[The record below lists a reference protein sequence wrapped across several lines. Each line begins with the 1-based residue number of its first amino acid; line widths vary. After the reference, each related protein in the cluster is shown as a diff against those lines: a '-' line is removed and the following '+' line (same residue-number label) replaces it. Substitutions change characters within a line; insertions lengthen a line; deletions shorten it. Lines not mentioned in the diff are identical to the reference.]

1 MLFQKAL
8 GVVASSLFPAVALC
22 FALTGLLA
30 APFQSAAQVVVYP
43 APAGETL
50 STQYEVQA
58 GGQPVSVYT
67 ARVLDPPFAGNE
79 YDYGGP
85 YSFAGFDV
93 SGPVEVRIHSE
104 KPLGNLVIRPA
115 NPQVKTRL
123 ADANTAIVSLPGPCK
138 LSLEPDGKKGPL
150 LLFANSIEEHPPRA
164 REAGPRLIYFGP
176 GIHRPGKITLTNNQ
190 SLYLAGGAIVKG
202 GILAEGENIRI
213 SGRGILDSSDWE
225 WTKGPTL
232 HVVSI
237 RGTNVEVSGIT
248 IRGACHWTIV
258 PRNSRNVTVRDVKIC
273 GGRVQN
279 DDGINPCNSQ
289 DVRITD
295 CFIRSDDDCVA
306 LKGLDLR
313 GANTHVER
321 ITVENCILW
330 CDRARIFLLGHESR
344 AAFMRNITLRNLD
357 IIHYSMTPFLFEPGE
372 EMRLQE
378 VTVENI
384 RLHGEGQDS
393 LARLKPVVNQYMRTK
408 VPGYISDIHFRNVV
422 LDGIPGPYRIQLS
435 GADEQ
440 HDVRN
445 VSFENVE
452 ITGEKLA
459 DGSKRLEVGP
469 HVSGLRIGN

>member
-1 MLFQKAL
+1 MRFQKDFR
-8 GVVASSLFPAVALC
+8 VVASTLPPAVALC
-22 FALTGLLA
+22 FTLTSLRA
-30 APFQSAAQVVVYP
+30 ADLQSAAQVVAFP

-58 GGQPVSVYT
+58 GGQAVPVYT
-67 ARVLDPPFAGNE
+67 ARVLDPPFAGKE

-85 YSFAGFDV
+85 YSFASFDV
-93 SGPVEVRIHSE
+93 SGPVEVRLRSE
-104 KPLGNLVIRPA
+104 KPLTNLVVRPA
-115 NPQVKTRL
+115 NQLVKTRL
-123 ADANTAIVSLPGPCK
+123 TDANTAIVSLPGPCK
-138 LSLEPDGKKGPL
+138 LSIEPDGKKGPL
-150 LLFANSIEEHPPRA
+150 LLFANAIEDHPPRA
-164 REAGPRLIYFGP
+164 SEAGPHLLYFGP

-190 SLYLAGGAIVKG
+190 SLYLAGGAVVKA

-213 SGRGILDSSDWE
+213 FGRGILDSSDWE
-225 WTKGPTL
+225 WRKGPTP

-237 RGTNVEVSGIT
+237 HGTNVEVSGII

-258 PRNSRNVTVRDVKIC
+258 PRSSRNVTVRDVKIC
-273 GGRVQN
+273 GSRVQN

-306 LKGLDLR
+306 LKGLDLS
-313 GANTHVER
+313 GANNNVER

-344 AAFMRNITLRNLD
+344 APFMRNITLRNLD
-357 IIHYSMTPFLFEPGE
+357 IIHYSMTAFLFEPGE

-378 VTVENI
+378 VSVENI
-384 RLHGEGQDS
+384 RIHGEGQDS
-393 LARLKPVVNQYMRTK
+393 LARLQPVVNQYMRTK
-408 VPGYISDIHFRNVV
+408 VPGYVSNIHFRNVV
-422 LDGIPGPYRIQLS
+422 LTGSPGPYRIQIS
-435 GADEQ
+435 GADER

-452 ITGEKLA
+452 IAGVKLA